1 MIINSDRHKKDMLY
15 NNNTN
20 SKCRTCCLITIP
32 IVNVPRETEL
42 ILSGKNMSFSG
53 DYFQIQIKDYIAM

>member
-1 MIINSDRHKKDMLY
+1 MYSCNSELIQTDI
-15 NNNTN
+15 
-20 SKCRTCCLITIP
+20 SRTCCIITIP